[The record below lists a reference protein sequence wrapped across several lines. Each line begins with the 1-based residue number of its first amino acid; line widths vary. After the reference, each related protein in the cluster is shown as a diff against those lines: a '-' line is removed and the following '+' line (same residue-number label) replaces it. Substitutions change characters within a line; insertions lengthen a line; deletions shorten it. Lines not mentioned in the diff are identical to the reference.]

1 MLVPGNLKLVII
13 HRDKPRTGSLERV
26 ARSRDALQGRQPVRK
41 RKGEGLV
48 VSRYRTSCMEITGIP
63 AGSLSFSF
71 LHEEVGGIGH
81 NDLRFEIESRL
92 HNPPLLLLP
101 PPFLDLTDLVSSGT
115 SPRIDKPGNRF
126 SSRFASKK
134 KKRKK
139 REYLLLRAR
148 WTKSFSSWNENS
160 LFFFSLSVLTSERIS
175 RVSISLGR

>member
-48 VSRYRTSCMEITGIP
+48 VSRYRASCMEITGIP
-63 AGSLSFSF
+63 AGSLSLS
-71 LHEEVGGIGH
+71 LSSTRKWEASGTMISDSKSNLGCIT
-81 NDLRFEIESRL
+81 LPSSSS
-92 HNPPLLLLP
+92 P

-148 WTKSFSSWNENS
+148 WTKSFSSSNENS
-160 LFFFSLSVLTSERIS
+160 LFFFLSLCFNE
-175 RVSISLGR
+175 

>member
-48 VSRYRTSCMEITGIP
+48 VSRYRASCMEITGIP

-134 KKRKK
+134 EKERK
-139 REYLLLRAR
+139 
-148 WTKSFSSWNENS
+148 ENTCCS
-160 LFFFSLSVLTSERIS
+160 AQDGRNHFRRRTRILSFFSLSLCFNE
-175 RVSISLGR
+175 

>member
-48 VSRYRTSCMEITGIP
+48 VSRYRASCMEITGIP
-63 AGSLSFSF
+63 TGSLSFSF

-134 KKRKK
+134 KRKK

-148 WTKSFSSWNENS
+148 WTKSFSSSNENS
-160 LFFFSLSVLTSERIS
+160 LFFFLSLCFNE
-175 RVSISLGR
+175 